1 MVGSYENK
9 LYDMSRNIHIYIYIN
24 IRQRGCKVFRN
35 TNLMCFPS
43 WNTIRYEICPQC
55 IRERQQDLYYRSAF
69 RLDKFTLFDILVI
82 KYVGICAPLVLKDNS
97 NRYKKESL
105 FIGFNICKKS
115 KPFIK
120 NGLEFIQKTLA
131 IVRKYYWYISKSN
144 EYIEVE

>member
-1 MVGSYENK
+1 MQNNVIR
-9 LYDMSRNIHIYIYIN
+9 LIDIDVYIYIHG
-24 IRQRGCKVFRN
+24 RCCKVCGN

-43 WNTIRYEICPQC
+43 RNTIRYEICPQC
-55 IRERQQDLYYRSAF
+55 IRKRQQDLYDRSAF
-69 RLDKFTLFDILVI
+69 HLDKFTLFDILVI

-120 NGLEFIQKTLA
+120 NGLEFTQKHCLSFVNIIDT
-131 IVRKYYWYISKSN
+131 
-144 EYIEVE
+144 